1 MFDLL
6 QFQPHLNGIS
16 GAIAA
21 RHKFENDWS
30 ISVVAGPPNCGLY
43 GNINENTYEVAIFR
57 PNGNM
62 TEDVSGWNT
71 QSQVSAMMSVLSQLY
86 SEHTHQGC

>member
-6 QFQPHLNGIS
+6 NFEPHPIGVPNSIQ
-16 GAIAA
+16 AK
-21 RHKFENDWS
+21 HKFENDWE
-30 ISVVAGPPNCGLY
+30 ISVVAGPGLY
-43 GNINENTYEVAIFR
+43 GKVEDETFEVAIFR

-71 QSQVSAMMSVLSQLY
+71 KEQVSAMMWVLSQL
-86 SEHTHQGC
+86 

>member
-6 QFQPHLNGIS
+6 QFQPHLNGIP
-16 GAIAA
+16 GAIGA
-21 RHKFENDWS
+21 RYKFENDWE

-43 GNINENTYEVAIFR
+43 GNINENTYEVGIFR

-62 TEDVSGWNT
+62 TEDVCPWNT
-71 QSQVSAMMSVLSQLY
+71 KQEVSSMMWVLSQL
-86 SEHTHQGC
+86 

>member
-1 MFDLL
+1 MFDQLT
-6 QFQPHLNGIS
+6 FQPHLNGIP

-21 RHKFENDWS
+21 RHKFPNDWE
-30 ISVVAGPPNCGLY
+30 ISVVAGPGGCGLY
-43 GNINENTYEVAIFR
+43 GNLDDGTYEVAIIR

-71 QSQVSAMMSVLSQLY
+71 KQEVSAMMWVLSQL
-86 SEHTHQGC
+86 

>member
-6 QFQPHLNGIS
+6 TFVPHPSSIVN
-16 GAIAA
+16 AIQA
-21 RHKFENDWS
+21 RHKFENGWE

-43 GNINENTYEVAIFR
+43 GNINENTYEVGLFR
-57 PNGNM
+57 PNGNL

-71 QSQVSAMMSVLSQLY
+71 KHEVSAMMWVLSQL
-86 SEHTHQGC
+86 

>member
-6 QFQPHLNGIS
+6 TFVPHLNGIS
-16 GAIAA
+16 GAVGA
-21 RHKFENDWS
+21 RYKFENDWE

-71 QSQVSAMMSVLSQLY
+71 KEEVSAMMWVLSQL
-86 SEHTHQGC
+86 

>member
-6 QFQPHLNGIS
+6 DFQPHPTGIPC
-16 GAIAA
+16 AIQAK
-21 RHKFENDWS
+21 HTFENGWM

-62 TEDVSGWNT
+62 TGDVSGWNNKE
-71 QSQVSAMMSVLSQLY
+71 QVSAMMWVLSQL
-86 SEHTHQGC
+86 

>member
-6 QFQPHLNGIS
+6 TFVPHLSGIP

-21 RHKFENDWS
+21 RHKFENDWQ
-30 ISVVAGPPNCGLY
+30 ISVVAGPGLY
-43 GNINENTYEVAIFR
+43 GNVDDGTYEVAIFR

-71 QSQVSAMMSVLSQLY
+71 QQEVTAMMWVLSQL
-86 SEHTHQGC
+86 

>member
-6 QFQPHLNGIS
+6 DFQPHHIPN
-16 GAIAA
+16 AIAA
-21 RHKFENDWS
+21 KHKFENDWE
-30 ISVVAGPPNCGLY
+30 ISVVSGAPGCGLY
-43 GNINENTYEVAIFR
+43 GQISKIDGEPNTYEVAIIR

-71 QSQVSAMMSVLSQLY
+71 KEEVSAMMWVVSQL
-86 SEHTHQGC
+86 

>member
-6 QFQPHLNGIS
+6 QFEPHQNVIE

-21 RHKFENDWS
+21 RYKFKNDWE
-30 ISVVAGPPNCGLY
+30 ISVVSGPARCGLY
-43 GNINENTYEVAIFR
+43 GNVNEDTYEVGIFR

-71 QSQVSAMMSVLSQLY
+71 KEEVSAMMWVLSQL
-86 SEHTHQGC
+86 

>member
-6 QFQPHLNGIS
+6 TFVPHLNGIF
-16 GAIAA
+16 GAVSA
-21 RHKFENDWS
+21 RHKFENGWE
-30 ISVVAGPPNCGLY
+30 ISVVSGPPNCGLY

-71 QSQVSAMMSVLSQLY
+71 KEEVFAMMWVLSQL
-86 SEHTHQGC
+86 